1 MNSLAAGLALSSI
14 ATTGQAKLC
23 VTGKVEIYVTGD
35 INIGGNGIANLS
47 GLPPNFLI
55 YGLPTVD
62 TVNIHGNSDFYG
74 AVYAPSAAMQ
84 VSGNGSVFGALTGNT
99 VQING
104 SGSAALHYDEALG
117 LLGAS
122 TTYATT
128 GFSRYSWR
136 EIPF

>member
-1 MNSLAAGLALSSI
+1 LYSSI
-14 ATTGQAKLC
+14 AITGQAKLC
-23 VTGKVEIYVTGD
+23 ITGKVEIYVTGD

-47 GLPPNFLI
+47 GLPTNMMI
-55 YGLPTVD
+55 YALPTCA
-62 TVNIHGNSDFYG
+62 TVSIHGNGDFYG
-74 AVYAPSAAMQ
+74 AVYAPSSAIQ
-84 VSGNGSVFGALTGNT
+84 VSGNGSVYGALTGNT

-104 SGSAALHYDEALG
+104 SNGARLHYDEALG
-117 LLGAS
+117 DLAAS